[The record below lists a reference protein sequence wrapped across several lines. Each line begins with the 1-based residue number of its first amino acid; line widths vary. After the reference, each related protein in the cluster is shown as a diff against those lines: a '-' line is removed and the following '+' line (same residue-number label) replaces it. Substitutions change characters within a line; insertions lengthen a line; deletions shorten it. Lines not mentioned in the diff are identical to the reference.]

1 MVGKDW
7 NDYMWLNDWI
17 DGLSVELPPR
27 ADAESMSSAEKALRE
42 IVGKIKPAEPVK
54 DSGVRFR
61 RRSRA
66 TEYEYP
72 EVRFSRGDCVA
83 ESCENSYLPKARFTA
98 DDTVPEAISKQIA
111 SKPKSEKSFA
121 QELVAF
127 VRTKCNG
134 MAPMAYK
141 RAGVSRQAYSR
152 IISSTHSRVD
162 KITAMRLCIGLQL
175 SFDEST
181 DFLKAA
187 GYAFSDSLPLDA
199 IFTYCIK
206 NRFWNIFDVN
216 RLIASCGQQPLD
228 IVF

>member
-1 MVGKDW
+1 
-7 NDYMWLNDWI
+7 MWLNDWI

-42 IVGKIKPAEPVK
+42 IVGKIKPVEPEK
-54 DSGVRFR
+54 DSGVRFS
-61 RRSRA
+61 RRSHT

-83 ESCENSYLPKARFTA
+83 EGCENSYLPKARFAA
-98 DDTVPEAISKQIA
+98 DDTAPKAISEQIA
-111 SKPKSEKSFA
+111 AKPKFEKSFA

-134 MAPMAYK
+134 IAPMAYK
-141 RAGVSRQAYSR
+141 RAGVSRQVYSR
-152 IISSTHSRVD
+152 IISSTYSRVD

-216 RLIASCGQQPLD
+216 RLIASSGQQPLD